1 MSPCMSQGGQCIHAC
16 HMAVNVSK
24 QIFMTQTFKTCV
36 FGEANFQLAN
46 FHNINFQSGVEWSG
60 ELPICKF
67 QSTNFQLADFQHM
80 TVNVSKHVTWQSMSS
95 CIPHGVKFQDGWKYT
110 SQIPPTA
117 TDLCEKDK
125 TSGSIQAKVHKMRMT
140 SVKKDKTS
148 GSAQAFLQ
156 FTHTSYSLPI
166 TLTVYP

>member
-1 MSPCMSQGGQCIHAC
+1 MSPCMSHGGQCLHAC
-16 HMAVNVSK
+16 HMVFNVSK

-80 TVNVSKHVTWQSMSS
+80 TCMSHDSQCLHVCQMTVNVYTHITWCQMSPYISHRGKCFHTYYMVVNVSIH
-95 CIPHGVKFQDGWKYT
+95 
-110 SQIPPTA
+110 
-117 TDLCEKDK
+117 
-125 TSGSIQAKVHKMRMT
+125 
-140 SVKKDKTS
+140 
-148 GSAQAFLQ
+148 
-156 FTHTSYSLPI
+156 I
-166 TLTVYP
+166 TQQ

>member
-1 MSPCMSQGGQCIHAC
+1 MSPCMSHGGQCLHAC

-36 FGEANFQLAN
+36 LGEANFQLAN

-60 ELPICKF
+60 ELPICKL

-95 CIPHGVKFQDGWKYT
+95 CIPHGVKC
-110 SQIPPTA
+110 
-117 TDLCEKDK
+117 L
-125 TSGSIQAKVHKMRMT
+125 
-140 SVKKDKTS
+140 
-148 GSAQAFLQ
+148 
-156 FTHTSYSLPI
+156 HTYHMAVNVSMHV
-166 TLTVYP
+166 TWCQMYPHISHGGDVSMHVTW